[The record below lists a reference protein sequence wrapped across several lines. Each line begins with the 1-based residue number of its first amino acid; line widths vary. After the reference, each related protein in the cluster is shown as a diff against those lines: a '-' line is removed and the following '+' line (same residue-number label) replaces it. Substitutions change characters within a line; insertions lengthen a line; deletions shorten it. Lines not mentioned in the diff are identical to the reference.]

1 MVSIKNAKG
10 ENVEAKLNQ
19 NKFLLIDWNN
29 LIYKYFYTMPE
40 TLDEKGND
48 INAIIGFMKGLKNAF
63 YNTQPIFFAI
73 AFDSR
78 ENKRKDIDSEYKAQ
92 RKETPESLKR
102 QIEELINLLQ
112 EWWFPVFIYPGFE
125 GDDIICSLANRNRL
139 NKNIKVIIC
148 SSDKDFKQM
157 LDDNIVIYNHQK
169 VKYGDIKVLYTVED
183 FIKEYNFYPCHF
195 VDYLSIIG
203 DTADNIK
210 WLPNVWEVGAK
221 KIIQEYKSIDN
232 IYENIDNI
240 KWALKKKL
248 IEGKEE
254 LMKSKELVQ
263 FMDVSIPQLNKNI
276 VITDKH
282 YQMINDYI
290 RRYWTNQAN

>member
-10 ENVEAKLNQ
+10 ETVEAVANQ
-19 NKFLLIDWNN
+19 KKFLLIDWNN

-40 TLDEKGND
+40 TLNEKGED
-48 INAIIGFMKGLKNAF
+48 INAIVGFMKGLKNAF
-63 YNTQPIFFAI
+63 YNTSPNYFAI
-73 AFDSR
+73 SFDGR

-102 QIEELINLLQ
+102 QIEGVIELLQ
-112 EWWFPVFIYPGFE
+112 EWWFPVFVYPGFE

-169 VKYGDIKVLYTVED
+169 VKYGDLKVLYTVED
-183 FIKEYNFYPCHF
+183 FVKEYEFYPCHF
-195 VDYLSIIG
+195 VDYLSIVG
-203 DTADNIK
+203 DSADNIK
-210 WLPNVWEVGAK
+210 GLPNVGEVSAK
-221 KIIQEYKSIDN
+221 KLIQEYQTIDN
-232 IYENIDNI
+232 IYENVENL
-240 KWALKKKL
+240 KGALKRKV

-263 FMDVSIPQLNKNI
+263 FMEVSIPQLTNNI
-276 VITDKH
+276 ILTNEHIQK
-282 YQMINDYI
+282 INSFISQY
-290 RRYWTNQAN
+290 NQPNQ